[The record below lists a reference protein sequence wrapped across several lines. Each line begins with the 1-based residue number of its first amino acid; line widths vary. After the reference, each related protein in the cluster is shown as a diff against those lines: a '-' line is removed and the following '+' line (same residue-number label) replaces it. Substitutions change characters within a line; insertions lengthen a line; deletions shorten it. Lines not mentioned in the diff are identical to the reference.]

1 MTREVSQFARNLTKE
16 GIPIELLEIHR
27 LRVLGIPLAP
37 SWAGL
42 QDVPARLVD
51 DNIILLAGY
60 EDAAEWQRLDAEKAG
75 NK

>member
-1 MTREVSQFARNLTKE
+1 MSQFARGLNKE
-16 GIPIELLEIHR
+16 GIPVELVEVHR

-37 SWAGL
+37 SWTAL

-51 DNIILLAGY
+51 DNIIILAGY

-75 NK
+75 NR